1 MKVHLQLEIDH
12 LKNLLC
18 ELAATVE
25 PAVREAVRAVE
36 NRDAECAHRVL
47 AGDEAID
54 RMEVRIE
61 EECLKVLALHQPVA
75 GDLRYVITLLK
86 VNSELERIGDL
97 AVNIAERGIDLA
109 TLNAPKE
116 TLDFSRM
123 VFEARSMLKNAL
135 DALICRNAL
144 AAQEVIQHDDV
155 VDDLHH
161 ETLLKLRE
169 LIGRH
174 PESAAFYLDLL
185 TVSRNLERIADG
197 ATNICEDVIYLELG
211 TIVRHN
217 T

>member
-1 MKVHLQLEIDH
+1 MKVHLQQEIDH

-18 ELAATVE
+18 ELAASVE

-36 NRDAECAHRVL
+36 TRDAECAQRVL

-61 EECLKVLALHQPVA
+61 EECLKILALHQPVA

-97 AVNIAERGIDLA
+97 AVNIAERGADLA
-109 TLNAPKE
+109 SLDAPAE

-161 ETLLKLRE
+161 ETLLKLRD
-169 LIGRH
+169 LISRH
-174 PESAAFYLDLL
+174 PENAAFYLDLL